1 MCELPFIVMNLIPR
15 HPARRLRPTLLV
27 NTALAGTLLA
37 FAAAGDASDLVT
49 EGELNEPAEDRV
61 EAGPLPGVG
70 LGGETTDLSPPS
82 ATSPHLMIPDRAA
95 NAMLADSMASLPAEP
110 DARVS
115 VSVLALDSGTTA
127 TFGSQRFDTASIVK
141 VDVLAALLLRAQDED
156 RELTALERE
165 RAELMIRRSDN
176 AATDA
181 LWWGIGGATGLAEA
195 NERLGLAATTP
206 GAGGHWGL
214 TQTTS
219 ADQIALLRA
228 IYAPESALDAR
239 SRRYVRELMAGVVDG
254 QRWGISAAADGG
266 GADLG
271 GFELKNGWLPR
282 SETGLWDVNSI
293 GRVSSAGWDYLVAV
307 VSDGHSTQE
316 AGIAA
321 VEWAAETAVH
331 TLADGTPPRVT

>member
-1 MCELPFIVMNLIPR
+1 MNLNDR

-27 NTALAGTLLA
+27 NSALAGTLLA
-37 FAAAGDASDLVT
+37 FAAVGDAPQMTADGEPGEPASDQVQAGPPAGD
-49 EGELNEPAEDRV
+49 
-61 EAGPLPGVG
+61 G
-70 LGGETTDLSPPS
+70 LGDITSDLSPPS
-82 ATSPHLMIPDRAA
+82 RTSPNLLIPDRAA
-95 NAMLADSMASLPAEP
+95 NAALAHAMAPLPSEP
-110 DARVS
+110 GARLS
-115 VSVLALDSGTTA
+115 VSVAALDSGTTA

-141 VDVLAALLLRAQDED
+141 VNVLAALLLEAQDED
-156 RELTALERE
+156 RELTELERE
-165 RAELMIRRSDN
+165 RAEVMIRQSDN

-181 LWWGIGGATGLAEA
+181 LWWQIGGAAGLTEA
-195 NERLGLAATTP
+195 NERLGLTATTP

-228 IYAPESALDAR
+228 IYAPDSALDAE
-239 SRRYVRELMAGVVDG
+239 SQRYLRELMASVVDG

-266 GADLG
+266 ETNLD

-293 GRVSSAGWDYLVAV
+293 GWVTARGRDYLVAV
-307 VSDGHSTQE
+307 VSDGHSSQE

-321 VEWAAETAVH
+321 VEWAAEAAIH
-331 TLADGTPPRVT
+331 TLAAGAAPRVT